1 MSAPSPPP
9 SANRSA
15 ITARG
20 GSIRVGGHT
29 FVVRQRQ
36 RLRPSAVWRNPGCLS
51 RRHCSCQ
58 TTLSLAHRA
67 YVHSRAVH
75 SWRRRERSEHELD
88 SDPPLGRAEFDSL
101 QLPVRGPVG
110 ASAASDRETEPDRLV
125 VDQQGRSLG
134 RNLAGGQC
142 EDA

>member
-36 RLRPSAVWRNPGCLS
+36 HLRPSAVWRNPGCLS

-58 TTLSLAHRA
+58 TTLSLTTAHMCIPARYPFEIVSA
-67 YVHSRAVH
+67 QSTSSTVIRRSVELSSTVLSCPCAV
-75 SWRRRERSEHELD
+75 R
-88 SDPPLGRAEFDSL
+88 
-101 QLPVRGPVG
+101 
-110 ASAASDRETEPDRLV
+110 
-125 VDQQGRSLG
+125 
-134 RNLAGGQC
+134 
-142 EDA
+142 